1 VREKEYKVSLTL
13 DLLEY
18 FYAESEEEVRDKV
31 LEFITESKFYKKIQ
45 YSITENLPASEAKEQ
60 GNENK

>member
-1 VREKEYKVSLTL
+1 VSEKKYEVSLTL

-18 FYAESEEEVRDKV
+18 FYSESEEEVRDKV

-45 YSITENLPASEAKEQ
+45 YSITENLPTSEATEH
-60 GNENK
+60 GNG